1 MPAGGPYLPLLQEF
15 QDLFPGLHP
24 TPLIA
29 SVCFYTPI
37 VRDLCSWCGV
47 RQVSTALLC
56 QSSLCIA
63 ADMHAPPHRGSRM
76 QSRLH
81 TGPGDMAVRRAGL
94 VQSLSLGC

>member
-1 MPAGGPYLPLLQEF
+1 MSERGFSVPSGGPYLPLLKEF

-47 RQVSTALLC
+47 RQVSTALF
-56 QSSLCIA
+56 
-63 ADMHAPPHRGSRM
+63 G
-76 QSRLH
+76 
-81 TGPGDMAVRRAGL
+81 
-94 VQSLSLGC
+94 